1 MKIGKNYTINSSRK
15 GIFKGELLSECDTWA
30 TFKITNGKANAMLDY
45 NVKSEG
51 ESVTVRKSFCSFKE
65 MD

>member
-1 MKIGKNYTINSSRK
+1 MNIGHIYTVNSSRK
-15 GIFKGELLSECDTWA
+15 GIFEGELLSQCDTWA

-45 NVKSEG
+45 NIKSQG

-65 MD
+65 KD